1 MNPISPIPEKERPL
15 LTHEKLLSLE
25 AAQQAILAETP
36 VLGARAIR
44 VDRALGAV
52 LAEDIATRYPIPRF
66 DNSAADGYGVR
77 LADVENTSSE
87 HPASLHLRGT
97 LAAGSRA
104 NQRIKAGEA
113 LKIMTG
119 APVPPGIDAVVMREY
134 CQESLVIDHG
144 AECRHVSVTRPARAG
159 ENIRRAGEE
168 FVKGSVVLKAGTR
181 ITPPVIGLLTSLG
194 HTTCKVYR
202 RPSVGLLITGNE
214 LVRPGRPLL
223 PGKIY
228 DSNSYALKA
237 ALQELGIE
245 KISVYR
251 LGDTALATQRTLTQ
265 ALKWHDVVIS
275 VGGISVGDFDFVKE
289 VAETLGIETRFW
301 GIALKPGKPMYF
313 GLYPRKSRPR
323 LIFGL
328 PGNPVSALVTYQ
340 QLVQPAL
347 MKMIGRSSPYH
358 ETITAT
364 LTMPLQKK
372 PGRLELARGCLSIS
386 EDGQTAHVTPT
397 HGQDSHMMGGL
408 AEANGLIHFP
418 AEATELAA
426 GAAVLVDRLLWR

>member
-1 MNPISPIPEKERPL
+1 LI
-15 LTHEKLLSLE
+15 SLE
-25 AAQQAILAETP
+25 AAQQAILATIP

-44 VDRALGAV
+44 IVRALGAV
-52 LAEDIATRYPIPRF
+52 LAEDIATRYPVPRF
-66 DNSAADGYGVR
+66 DNSAVDGYGVR
-77 LADVENTSSE
+77 LADVENASSE

-97 LAAGSRA
+97 LAAGSHA
-104 NQRIKAGEA
+104 NPRIEAGEA

-119 APVPPGIDAVVMREY
+119 APVPQGVEAVVMREY
-134 CQESLVIDHG
+134 CQESLVSDHG
-144 AECRHVSVTRPARAG
+144 TECRHVSVTRPARAG
-159 ENIRRAGEE
+159 ENIRLAGEE
-168 FVKGSVVLKAGTR
+168 FVKGSVVLQAGTR
-181 ITPPVIGLLTSLG
+181 ITPPVIGLLASLG

-214 LVRPGRPLL
+214 LVRPGRPLP

-245 KISVYR
+245 KVSVYR
-251 LGDTALATQRTLTQ
+251 LGDTALATQHTMTQ

-289 VAETLGIETRFW
+289 VAETVGIETRFW

-313 GLYPRKSRPR
+313 GLYPRKTRPR
-323 LIFGL
+323 IIFGL

-347 MKMIGRSSPYH
+347 MKMIGRPSPYR
-358 ETITAT
+358 EAVTAT
-364 LTMPLQKK
+364 LTMPLRKK
-372 PGRLELARGCLSIS
+372 PGRLELVRGCLSVS
-386 EDGQTAHVTPT
+386 ADGQTAHVTPA
-397 HGQDSHMMGGL
+397 HGQDSHMMGGM

-426 GAAVLVDRLLWR
+426 GEAVLVDRLLWR